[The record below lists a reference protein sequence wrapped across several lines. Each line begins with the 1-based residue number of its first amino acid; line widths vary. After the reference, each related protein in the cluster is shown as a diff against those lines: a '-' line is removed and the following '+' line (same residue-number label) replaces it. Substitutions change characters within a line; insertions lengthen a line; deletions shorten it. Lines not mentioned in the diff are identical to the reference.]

1 MRLLLLLKKLVGLGI
16 GNLLG
21 AASGA
26 STLVIAHYLAIE
38 EGDTMGV
45 MQAVLDTTFWLATHV
60 VCITL
65 GYAAT
70 FLAGLLGLSYVIVS
84 VGEQNNLNEYTKQ
97 KT

>member
-1 MRLLLLLKKLVGLGI
+1 M
-16 GNLLG
+16 
-21 AASGA
+21 
-26 STLVIAHYLAIE
+26 IAHYLARD

-70 FLAGLLGLSYVIVS
+70 FLAGVLGIAYCVMWMVNQKQDREDLAGLGKMIYGVCASPCSS
-84 VGEQNNLNEYTKQ
+84 VW
-97 KT
+97 